1 MIVSVI
7 CPTHGNRDLTL
18 LKQSIPDSK
27 DIELIIV
34 DEGLERSQ
42 QRNIGIKRAKGK
54 YLLILDSDQSISEG
68 LIDECVYM
76 IEKLGYDCLYIPEII
91 IADSFFGKIRAF
103 ERCLLTGTAVDVPR
117 FVRRKKCPWFNLT
130 LNGPEDAEWGNRLPE
145 KRAITTSVLF
155 HHDDISFGDF
165 CRKKAYYSK
174 SMKKYAELWPE
185 DLVLNFKYR
194 CWTIYTERGK
204 YKHLLR
210 HPIMTL
216 GIIFIL
222 IVRGII
228 YYKNR

>member
-1 MIVSVI
+1 MQLSVI
-7 CPTHGNRDLTL
+7 VPNHGRDISQLR
-18 LKQSIPDSK
+18 KSIPVSK
-27 DIELIIV
+27 DIEIIVV

-54 YLLILDSDQSISEG
+54 YLLILDSDQSVSFN
-68 LIDECVYM
+68 LIEEC
-76 IEKLGYDCLYIPEII
+76 LLLASQGYETLYIPEII
-91 IADSFFGKIRAF
+91 IGTSFFSKIRAF

-130 LNGPEDAEWGNRLPE
+130 LNGPEDADFGNRLPE